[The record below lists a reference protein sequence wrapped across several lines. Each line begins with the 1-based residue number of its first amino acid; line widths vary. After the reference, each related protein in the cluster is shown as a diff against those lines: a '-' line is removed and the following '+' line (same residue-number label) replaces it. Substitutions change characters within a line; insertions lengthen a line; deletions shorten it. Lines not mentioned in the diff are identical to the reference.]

1 MTQKKTCA
9 VVCALAAACALVL
22 GVVAMGA
29 AVTLTFEFTDL
40 DPHAGQSMFLRVV
53 DAATFVEVAR
63 LRVPEIP
70 AGAFQIDV
78 SSFETGTS
86 YQVDYFIDGNG
97 NGVYDA
103 PPTDEAR
110 RFFLSDVQASGA
122 VTVVHDATL
131 TDIDWPPFIDGVV
144 SPGEYRHTMT
154 DPVTG
159 ISVFWQNDAT
169 VLRVGLVS
177 PGTGWVGIGFGP
189 VDLMQGADILI
200 AAVSD
205 GVLTI
210 QDQFGV
216 AQTVHRLDSQGNIIQ
231 AAGTEADG
239 ATTVEFSLFLASGDP
254 ADNALVPGQ
263 TVGVILALHTNSDSF
278 TSRHTARSTTAI
290 TLDEGV

>member
-1 MTQKKTCA
+1 MVQKKTCT

-40 DPHAGQSMFLRVV
+40 DPHAGQTMFLRVV

-78 SSFETGTS
+78 SPFETGTS

-97 NGVYDA
+97 NGAYDV

-122 VTVVHDATL
+122 INVVHDATL

-144 SPGEYRHTMT
+144 STGEYRHTMT

-169 VLRVGLVS
+169 VLHVGLVS
-177 PGTGWVGIGFGP
+177 PGTGWVGIGFDP
-189 VDLMQGADILI
+189 DVRMQGADILI
-200 AAVSD
+200 AAVVD

-216 AQTVHRLDSQGNIIQ
+216 AQTFHSPDAQQNVIQ
-231 AAGTEADG
+231 AAGTETGG

-254 ADNALVPGQ
+254 SDKPLLPGQ
-263 TVGVILALHTNSDSF
+263 TVAVILAMQQSDDSL
-278 TSRHTARSTTAI
+278 TVRHTARTTISI
-290 TLDEGV
+290 TLDGGM

>member
-1 MTQKKTCA
+1 MVQKKTCT
-9 VVCALAAACALVL
+9 VVCSLAAACALVL

-40 DPHAGQSMFLRVV
+40 DPHAGQTMFLRVV

-78 SSFETGTS
+78 SPLETGTS

-97 NGVYDA
+97 NGAYDV

-122 VTVVHDATL
+122 INVVHDATL

-144 SPGEYRHTMT
+144 NPGEYRHTMT

-169 VLRVGLVS
+169 ILHVGLVS
-177 PGTGWVGIGFGP
+177 PGTGWVGIGFDP
-189 VDLMQGADILI
+189 DVRMKGADILI
-200 AAVSD
+200 AAVVD

-216 AQTVHRLDSQGNIIQ
+216 AQTFHSPDAQQNVIQ
-231 AAGTEADG
+231 AAGTETGG

-254 ADNALVPGQ
+254 SDKPLLPGQ
-263 TVGVILALHTNSDSF
+263 TVAVILAMQQSDDSL
-278 TSRHTARSTTAI
+278 TVRHTARTTISI
-290 TLDEGV
+290 TLDGGM

>member
-1 MTQKKTCA
+1 MVQKKTCA
-9 VVCALAAACALVL
+9 AVCALAAACALVL
-22 GVVAMGA
+22 GVVAMGT

-40 DPHAGQSMFLRVV
+40 DPHAGQTMFLRVV

-78 SSFETGTS
+78 SPLETGAS

-97 NGVYDA
+97 NGTYDA

-122 VTVVHDATL
+122 INVVHDATL

-144 SPGEYRHTMT
+144 SAGEYRHTMT
-154 DPVTG
+154 DPMTG

-169 VLRVGLVS
+169 VLHVGLVS
-177 PGTGWVGIGFGP
+177 PGTGWVGIGFDP
-189 VDLMQGADILI
+189 DVRMQGADILI
-200 AAVSD
+200 AAVVD

-210 QDQFGV
+210 RDQFGV
-216 AQTVHRLDSQGNIIQ
+216 AQTFHSPDAQQNVIQ
-231 AAGTEADG
+231 AAGTEMG
-239 ATTVEFSLFLASGDP
+239 GTTTVEFSLFLASGDP
-254 ADNALVPGQ
+254 SDKPLLPGQ
-263 TVGVILALHTNSDSF
+263 TVAVILAMQQSDDSL
-278 TSRHTARSTTAI
+278 TVRHTARTTISI
-290 TLDEGV
+290 TLDGGL

>member
-1 MTQKKTCA
+1 MVQKKTCA
-9 VVCALAAACALVL
+9 VVCSLAAACALVL

-40 DPHAGQSMFLRVV
+40 DPHAGQTMFLRVV
-53 DAATFVEVAR
+53 DAATFAEVAR

-78 SSFETGTS
+78 SPLETGAS

-97 NGVYDA
+97 NGAYDA

-122 VTVVHDATL
+122 VNVVHDATL

-169 VLRVGLVS
+169 VLHVGLVS
-177 PGTGWVGIGFGP
+177 PGTGWVGIGFDP
-189 VDLMQGADILI
+189 DVRMQGADILI
-200 AAVSD
+200 AAVVD

-216 AQTVHRLDSQGNIIQ
+216 AQTFHSPDAQQNVIQ
-231 AAGTEADG
+231 AAGTETG
-239 ATTVEFSLFLASGDP
+239 EATTVEFSLFLASGDP
-254 ADNALVPGQ
+254 SDKPLLPGQ
-263 TVGVILALHTNSDSF
+263 TVAVILAMQQSDDSL
-278 TSRHTARSTTAI
+278 TVRHTARTKISI
-290 TLDEGV
+290 TLDGGM